1 MSVSTMFSESLE
13 CVAAMA
19 ANWGMVAGATLTG
32 IMAYVN
38 LPASILLPAVSV
50 CSTDNCCMS
59 LCTVDCVLCAM
70 CNVQCAMCNV

>member
-1 MSVSTMFSESLE
+1 MFAESLE
-13 CVAAMA
+13 CVTAMA

-50 CSTDNCCMS
+50 SAVQS
-59 LCTVDCVLCAM
+59 CAAW
-70 CNVQCAMCNV
+70 NVQNVMCTMH